1 MDHAC
6 RLLPDRRSTRFLDVA
21 LPADLA
27 PGRYRVRLA
36 FCERPFAR
44 MPEAVLS
51 NPIEL
56 VDRRVIGQ
64 PQPGGSRP

>member
-1 MDHAC
+1 MN
-6 RLLPDRRSTRFLDVA
+6 PLDVP

-56 VDRRVIGQ
+56 VDRVVASQ